1 MYNNV
6 ILLSNIFILGVG
18 ESTAQKWYGKGYRT
32 IEDILKHEH
41 LSYQQK
47 VGIQLYNVSLKKK
60 KFLKNF

>member
-47 VGIQLYNVSLKKK
+47 VGIQL
-60 KFLKNF
+60 